1 MLKKTTKT
9 FLLLRSEIWNSI
21 TSGLNNFITPSSDWS
36 RIQNGQIN
44 LLDNISNNEI
54 FELVMGG
61 PILWAVKT
69 VLQILSY
76 VAGVFWL
83 IDVLKTF
90 LKKSRGPGQNI
101 QINMEGPYNQRK
113 KIGNWQEALQDRSI
127 RCKTS
132 STEEP
137 PPPYNL

>member
-1 MLKKTTKT
+1 
-9 FLLLRSEIWNSI
+9 
-21 TSGLNNFITPSSDWS
+21 
-36 RIQNGQIN
+36 
-44 LLDNISNNEI
+44 
-54 FELVMGG
+54 MGG

-101 QINMEGPYNQRK
+101 QINMADRAFSETKWKSGQTW
-113 KIGNWQEALQDRSI
+113 KIGKIGARSELHQ
-127 RCKTS
+127 KKLK
-132 STEEP
+132 
-137 PPPYNL
+137 NLGNI